1 MAQIVISEISQ
12 NYTYNIGTNSYATVA
27 MPITASWGPGYEDH
41 FAEKYKPSEASES
54 GGRLHDD
61 DDDLENVVWT
71 RFPSTSNGLQAFVQS
86 YRGATS
92 ISRLAKDYSYQMA
105 MTLMTAGYDV
115 LVCRVANG
123 TRANGKLSPIIYKRE
138 TIGEKEVIV
147 YKTETREVEQ
157 YDPETGEKTGEVSQ
171 VDCYIN
177 KDGGIIYKVYKK
189 GEGPVDV
196 DLNNKFPI
204 TKDDIYTADGEYA
217 ENASRYLTSLV
228 PDEEEVSEDDK
239 IGVNAKYLGSFGN
252 NIKVR
257 LARPNHGKYMNLIVY
272 TLDQY
277 GVSTAVENFV
287 FTFDFEKS
295 NDTIPYVKEIESQ
308 FIKILDPIPTD
319 DSFME
324 LGTSQVVI
332 LENGSDYPVFE
343 SADDMKSYI
352 MDIANLRFE
361 AAKSMISTGDIGA
374 SYDVYMEH
382 LETELDDGKLNAQAV
397 ALREFSYYAAM
408 RVYTLLSD
416 KLTYNPNRI
425 ISPGWDDQDFVY
437 LFGGDVEHAY
447 DIVDDINENDYDLSI
462 SPMHMSLMNA
472 AYLSRCATSY
482 IDIPRSL
489 MRSMVYSHPNH
500 PYPHENGYA
509 QKLGNFVPTIVDA
522 DGIAIEL
529 DSSLYPTHSAL
540 FAPWGQY
547 TMVGMSKVVSASPS
561 FLALMIQRAQILNQ
575 AAQYE
580 WALPTNRKHNLRIGK
595 LDYVVPKKLMDI
607 WQSLEG
613 VGVNIITAIPDLGVN
628 LWGNSTLYD
637 VPPATYQAL
646 ANLSTRLLV
655 NAVED
660 VAYRVGISIT
670 FQYNNNDAYSTFY
683 AGVTPILDTMRNL
696 GAIDDY
702 YVKMAADINGL
713 DQVNANTVIGKI
725 YLVINGVIND
735 IYIDLIALPPGTDLN
750 QYRD

>member
-1 MAQIVISEISQ
+1 MAQIVINEISQ

-27 MPITASWGPGYEDH
+27 MPITASWGPGYEDP
-41 FAEKYKPSEASES
+41 FQGGQNPDEPKY
-54 GGRLHDD
+54 LHDD

-71 RFPSTSNGLQAFVQS
+71 RFPSTSNGLQSFVQS
-86 YRGATS
+86 YRGPIAEY
-92 ISRLAKDYSYQMA
+92 RLAKDYSYQMA

-115 LVCRVANG
+115 LVCRVATG
-123 TRANGKLSPIIYKRE
+123 TRAEG
-138 TIGEKEVIV
+138 VIV
-147 YKTETREVEQ
+147 LKEQ
-157 YDPETGEKTGEVSQ
+157 NTTTNEETGEEVTE
-171 VDCYIN
+171 
-177 KDGGIIYKVYKK
+177 DGKS
-189 GEGPVDV
+189 
-196 DLNNKFPI
+196 LPI
-204 TKDDIYTADGEYA
+204 
-217 ENASRYLTSLV
+217 L
-228 PDEEEVSEDDK
+228 
-239 IGVNAKYLGSFGN
+239 AKYLGSFGN
-252 NIKVR
+252 HIKVR
-257 LARPNHGKYMNLIVY
+257 LSKYIRKDSSYMNLIVY

-295 NDTIPYVKEIESQ
+295 TDAVPYIGEIESN
-308 FIKILDPIPTD
+308 FIKISNFNSIKDEDVPDNFSETIT
-319 DSFME
+319 
-324 LGTSQVVI
+324 LGDKEKIEASVAGFVEGT
-332 LENGSDYPVFE
+332 DYPHAGEGEDALKELIQRYMSERFT
-343 SADDMKSYI
+343 SAETM
-352 MDIANLRFE
+352 NP
-361 AAKSMISTGDIGA
+361 TGHAEND
-374 SYDVYMEH
+374 SYDVYQEKLIEAAFGSPEH
-382 LETELDDGKLNAQAV
+382 NEVDPTTGEPVIDTDTGEPVIIPAVEATINPQAT
-397 ALREFSYYAAM
+397 AIREFSYYAAM

-437 LFGGDVEHAY
+437 ICNGDLEAAY
-447 DIVDDINENDYDLSI
+447 SIVDEIGTNPGSDEYDLSI
-462 SPMHMSLMNA
+462 SPIHIALMNA

-489 MRSMVYSHPNH
+489 MRSMVYSHPKH
-500 PYPHENGYA
+500 PDPHENGYA

-522 DGIAIEL
+522 DGLAIEL

-561 FLALMIQRAQILNQ
+561 LLALMIQRAQILNQ

-660 VAYRVGISIT
+660 VAY
-670 FQYNNNDAYSTFY
+670 
-683 AGVTPILDTMRNL
+683 
-696 GAIDDY
+696 
-702 YVKMAADINGL
+702 
-713 DQVNANTVIGKI
+713 
-725 YLVINGVIND
+725 
-735 IYIDLIALPPGTDLN
+735 
-750 QYRD
+750 